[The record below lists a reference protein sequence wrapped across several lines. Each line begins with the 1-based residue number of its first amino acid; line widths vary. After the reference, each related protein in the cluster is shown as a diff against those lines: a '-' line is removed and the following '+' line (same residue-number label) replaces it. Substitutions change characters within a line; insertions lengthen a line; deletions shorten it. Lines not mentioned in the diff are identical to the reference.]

1 MTEDT
6 IWIASDHGGYEAK
19 CAVIER
25 LKERGNAYHDAGCS
39 STAICRYPH
48 YASAVASAVSTGQA
62 RRGILIC
69 STGIGMSIFA
79 NKYPHVRAAL
89 CTSGTMARMTRKHND
104 SNILCMGGKITG
116 LFELLDI
123 VEIWLDTE
131 FEGGRHCISLG
142 MIEEAEQAMQ
152 NGERWRSVDPK
163 V

>member
-1 MTEDT
+1 MTENT

-19 CAVIER
+19 CSVIQR
-25 LKERGNAYHDAGCS
+25 LSERGVKYHDAGCS

-48 YASAVASAVSTGQA
+48 HASAVAEAVSTGQA

-79 NKYPHVRAAL
+79 NKYPRVRAAL
-89 CTSGTMARMTRKHND
+89 CTSGYMARMTRKHND
-104 SNILCMGGKITG
+104 SNILCLGGKITG
-116 LFELLDI
+116 ILELLDI
-123 VEIWLDTE
+123 VDIWLDTE

-142 MIEEAEQAMQ
+142 MIEEAERAMLS
-152 NGERWRSVDPK
+152 GERWRSGDPR